1 MKIIFSFCG
10 DKIEI
15 NCEMNEKLK
24 DVFQKYQK
32 RTKLYMPVYI
42 LYNGTTYNIDS
53 NQTMEEILNT
63 FDKQRKEAFMLVYE
77 NEMGNNEN
85 KVNVNIKAKTSREET
100 QKQKKNNEL
109 RHSYWNHGYNNT
121 NEQINIYNNLE
132 NNNYLNSLNQNEM
145 VLVNFKFNGIYHPLK
160 ASKLNIM
167 KEVCTRFAE
176 NEEKKIN
183 YFKFYYRGNIVDQN
197 KIVGEFFHNNNN
209 DGITINVEDNTPCY
223 IKHKTKLI
231 AIGSVVIGAIILA
244 IIVIVSKA
252 TENKNK
258 STN

>member
-1 MKIIFSFCG
+1 MKIIFSFCQ
-10 DKIEI
+10 DDIPI
-15 NCEMNEKLK
+15 DCEMNEKLK
-24 DVFQKYQK
+24 VVFQRYLRQ
-32 RTKLYMPVYI
+32 TQLNIPVYI
-42 LYNGTTYNIDS
+42 LYNGTKLDLNS
-53 NQTMEEILNT
+53 NQTMDEIINT
-63 FDKQRKEAFMLVYE
+63 FDKQRKQATILVYR
-77 NEMGNNEN
+77 NEMVNEEDN
-85 KVNVNIKAKTSREET
+85 VNVNIKAKTSREET
-100 QKQKKNNEL
+100 QKQKNNEL

-145 VLVNFKFNGIYHPLK
+145 ILVNFKFNGIYHPLK

-197 KIVGEFFHNNNN
+197 KRVGEFFHNNNN

>member
-1 MKIIFSFCG
+1 MNIIFSFCG
-10 DKIEI
+10 DEIGI
-15 NCEMNEKLK
+15 NCQMNEKLK
-24 DVFQKYQK
+24 VVFQRYLNQI
-32 RTKLYMPVYI
+32 KLHIPLYI
-42 LYNGTTYNIDS
+42 LYNGTKLNIDS
-53 NQTMEEILNT
+53 NQTIEEILNT
-63 FDKQRKEAFMLVYE
+63 IDKQRKEAFMLVYE
-77 NEMGNNEN
+77 SEIGNNEDR
-85 KVNVNIKAKTSREET
+85 VNINIKAKTSRENT
-100 QKQKKNNEL
+100 QKQKKENEL
-109 RHSYWNHGYNNT
+109 SHSYWNQGYNNT
-121 NEQINIYNNLE
+121 NDQVNINNKME

-197 KIVGEFFHNNNN
+197 KRVGEFFHNNNN